1 MMPRIIARLD
11 VKRDRVVKGIS
22 MQGERNVGDPHELA
36 VRYYEQGADEL
47 LFVDTYAS
55 LVGRNSLGDTIR
67 RVSDD
72 TFVPLTVAGGIRS
85 EADVREALQA
95 GADRV
100 GVNTAAIRDPSL
112 LRRLVASYGASTI
125 VLLIDAVEN
134 GDSWECLTEY
144 GREPS
149 GVDAV
154 EWAHANDYV
163 GEVMVTTVSRDG
175 TVRGPDL
182 RLVEAFADLSCPL
195 TYAGGIRDAYDIAYA
210 IDAGADAVGIG
221 AALHFGCTITQ
232 LKDEL
237 RLLGREVRV

>member
-95 GADRV
+95 GADRA
-100 GVNTAAIRDPSL
+100 GVNTAAIAEPSL
-112 LRRLVASYGASTI
+112 LRRLVASYGASTV
-125 VLLIDAVEN
+125 VLLIDAVRN
-134 GDSWECLTEY
+134 GDSWECLTDY

-149 GVDAV
+149 GIDAI
-154 EWAHANDYV
+154 EWAHAHDYV
-163 GEVMVTTVSRDG
+163 GEVMVTSVDSDG
-175 TVRGPDL
+175 RRNGPDL
-182 RLVEAFADLSCPL
+182 DLIAALDIDCPL

-210 IDAGADAVGIG
+210 LDAGADAVAIG
-221 AALHFGCTITQ
+221 ATLHFGATITA
-232 LKDEL
+232 LKDQL